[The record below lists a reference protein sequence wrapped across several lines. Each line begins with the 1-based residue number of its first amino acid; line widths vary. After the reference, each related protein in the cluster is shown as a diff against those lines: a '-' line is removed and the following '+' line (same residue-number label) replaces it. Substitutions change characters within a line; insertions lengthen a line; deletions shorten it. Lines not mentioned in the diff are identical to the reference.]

1 LWLIRFQLGQSY
13 LAAEQY
19 AEALDEFTIAE
30 ARRGE
35 ASALFLDDMPTYRFL
50 AELPYWIGR
59 AQEGLNMRAAAL
71 ESYQAFLDRWS
82 DTGPLASDARK
93 RLQ

>member
-1 LWLIRFQLGQSY
+1 
-13 LAAEQY
+13 
-19 AEALDEFTIAE
+19 
-30 ARRGE
+30 
-35 ASALFLDDMPTYRFL
+35 
-50 AELPYWIGR
+50 
-59 AQEGLNMRAAAL
+59 MRAAAL